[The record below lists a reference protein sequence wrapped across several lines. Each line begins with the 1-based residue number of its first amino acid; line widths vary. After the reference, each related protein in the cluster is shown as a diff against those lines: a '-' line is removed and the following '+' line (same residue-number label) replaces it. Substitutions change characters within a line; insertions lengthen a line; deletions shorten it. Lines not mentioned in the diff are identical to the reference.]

1 MATFEI
7 QNEVRRKEYRYLDE
21 QNGIEASG
29 SAELDGD
36 GSIRHISG
44 SVYSDA
50 NGQNGKAYRGSFN
63 VTRQPDGTLRGSYNP
78 QEDTDL
84 DTLLEVKQAVL
95 ANLASNV
102 TEEEEQE

>member
-1 MATFEI
+1 MAKFEI
-7 QNEVRRKEYRYLDE
+7 QNEVRRKEYRYIDE

-36 GSIRHISG
+36 GGSIRHISG

-50 NGQNGKAYRGSFN
+50 DSQNGKDYRGSFN

-78 QEDTDL
+78 QEDEDL
-84 DTLLEVKQAVL
+84 TVLLAAKQAIVS
-95 ANLASNV
+95 NLTN
-102 TEEEEQE
+102 E

>member
-7 QNEVRRKEYRYLDE
+7 QNEVRRKEYRYIDE

-36 GSIRHISG
+36 GSVRHISG
-44 SVYSDA
+44 SVYASVS
-50 NGQNGKAYRGSFN
+50 GQNGLAYKGSIN

-78 QEDTDL
+78 QEDEDL
-84 DTLLEVKQAVL
+84 TVLLAAKQAIVS
-95 ANLASNV
+95 NLTNTN
-102 TEEEEQE
+102 TEEQV